1 MSARQSIYV
10 LLMNG
15 AIVLAVVVASV
26 ILGVQGTL
34 DSSSLVGILGAAIGF
49 AGGTGAGVAAVST
62 VVNGKSVVPNGAIA
76 DREHTL
82 RAAFA
87 ASSASPAHTI
97 AAEGPLEEAPEP

>member
-1 MSARQSIYV
+1 
-10 LLMNG
+10 MNG
-15 AIVLAVVVASV
+15 GIVLSVVIASV

-62 VVNGKSVVPNGAIA
+62 AVNGGSVIPKGAVA

-87 ASSASPAHTI
+87 SAAASPSHDVPPDT
-97 AAEGPLEEAPEP
+97 ELDLEPA